1 MENSVWR
8 VIFMG
13 QVNHGNLLLLY
24 AWLLRGGLVLVR
36 LHVLPVPFSVR
47 LSRWADNS
55 KTKGLE
61 KQKCVWAFCCEV

>member
-47 LSRWADNS
+47 LSR
-55 KTKGLE
+55 
-61 KQKCVWAFCCEV
+61 